1 MRHLRGYLER
11 AAQERLLQEI
21 VIVLAQAPL
30 FTPAMPRTGRPFS
43 VQMSNCGPLGW
54 VSDKAGG
61 YRYQPAH
68 PLTGEPWPPIP
79 GALLALWAEVSGYA
93 APPEACLIN
102 YYAPGARMGLHRDED
117 EEALDAPVI
126 SISLGDEALFRLGGL
141 QRRAPTRSFPLASG
155 DVVVLEGRSRLAYHG
170 IDRIEAGSS
179 DLLAPYFPRGGRINV
194 TLRRVRPASHPAGS
208 PS

>member
-79 GALLALWAEVSGYA
+79 GALLALWAELSGYA

-102 YYAPGARMGLHRDED
+102 YYEPGARMGLHRDED

>member
-1 MRHLRGYLER
+1 MRHLREYLER

-79 GALLALWAEVSGYA
+79 GALLALWAELSGYA

-102 YYAPGARMGLHRDED
+102 YYEPGARMGLHRDED

-141 QRRAPTRSFPLASG
+141 QRRSPTRSFPLASG

-170 IDRIEAGSS
+170 VDRIEAGSS

-194 TLRRVRPASHPAGS
+194 TLRRVRPAPHPAGS
-208 PS
+208 PF